1 VRVLVHAPGPA
12 GHGVVRHA
20 AAVAR
25 AAGAHGV
32 ETVSTGPDLTHA
44 QFTDA
49 LYGPDI
55 AASATAFAAWA
66 ATAPRP
72 LVVTLHD
79 VPGADADPA
88 RDAARGRG
96 YARVVAACDG
106 AVVSAEHEA
115 AKIERLTGRR
125 PAVVPLPVTPAAC
138 PGPRP
143 AWADRPTLGVL
154 GWIYPGKGHDIVVDA
169 AARRPDRPRVVAAG
183 SASPGHAG
191 LVDALARRA
200 AARGV
205 ELVVTGPLDE
215 ADMAA
220 AAAAVTVPIAP
231 GAGVSAS
238 GSLATWLGCD
248 RRPLAARGEYATE
261 LAARHPG
268 VLDLYAGGAGL
279 DTAVAAALADP
290 ERTRLRSPVRWPD
303 AGAAHAAL
311 YARLAGARG
320 C

>member
-1 VRVLVHAPGPA
+1 MHAPGPA

-25 AAGAHGV
+25 AAAAHGV
-32 ETVSTGPDLTHA
+32 ETVLAAPDLAHA

-55 AASATAFAAWA
+55 ARAAAAFEAWA

-72 LVVTLHD
+72 LLVTLHD

-88 RDAARGRG
+88 RDAVRGRG

-106 AVVSAEHEA
+106 VVVSAGHEA
-115 AKIERLTGRR
+115 AKVERLTGHRA
-125 PAVVPLPVTPAAC
+125 AVIGLPVVAPGRR
-138 PGPRP
+138 GPRP
-143 AWADRPTLGVL
+143 AWADRFTLGVL
-154 GWIYPGKGHDIVVDA
+154 GFVYPGKGHDTVIDA
-169 AARRPDRPRVVAAG
+169 AGRHPLQPLVVAAG
-183 SASPGHAG
+183 AVSPGHHD
-191 LVDALARRA
+191 LLADLRRRA
-200 AARGV
+200 ADRGV
-205 ELVVTGPLDE
+205 ELLVTGPLDD

-220 AAAAVTVPIAP
+220 AADAVAVPVVPAP
-231 GAGVSAS
+231 AVSAS
-238 GSLATWLGCD
+238 GSLATWLGCG
-248 RRPLAARGEYATE
+248 RRPLVARGEYAVE

-268 VLDLYAGGAGL
+268 ALTLYTDLD
-279 DTAVAAALADP
+279 AALARAVD
-290 ERTRLRSPVRWPD
+290 TRLAHPARWPD

-311 YARLAGARG
+311 YRRLARP

>member
-1 VRVLVHAPGPA
+1 MRVLVHAPGPA

-25 AAGAHGV
+25 AARPHGV
-32 ETVSTGPDLTHA
+32 ESVVNGADVTHA

-55 AASATAFAAWA
+55 GRAAAAFEAWA

-72 LVVTLHD
+72 LLVTLHD

-88 RDAARGRG
+88 RDAVRGRG

-106 AVVSAEHEA
+106 VVVSAGHEA
-115 AKIERLTGRR
+115 AKVERLTGRR
-125 PAVVPLPVTPAAC
+125 AAVIGLPVVAPQRRGA
-138 PGPRP
+138 RP
-143 AWADRPTLGVL
+143 PWADRLTLGVL
-154 GWIYPGKGHDIVVDA
+154 GFVYPGKGHDTVIDA
-169 AARRPDRPRVVAAG
+169 AGRHPLRPLVLAAG
-183 SASPGHAG
+183 AVSPGHDD
-191 LVDALARRA
+191 LLLDLHRRA

-205 ELVVTGPLDE
+205 DLLVTGPLDD

-220 AAAAVTVPIAP
+220 AADAVTVPIVPAP
-231 GAGVSAS
+231 AVSAS
-238 GSLATWLGCD
+238 GSLATWLGCG
-248 RRPLAARGEYATE
+248 RRPLVARGEYAVE

-268 VLDLYAGGAGL
+268 ALTLYTDLD
-279 DTAVAAALADP
+279 AALARP
-290 ERTRLRSPVRWPD
+290 RSTRIAGPVRWPD

-311 YARLAGARG
+311 YRRLA